1 MALLT
6 NSYGD
11 TDEIA
16 SLVPRYA
23 GVDIKFD
30 ITTRPTLLQVE
41 SFADQVSALLNA
53 VLAQNGF
60 SIPVTNAD
68 AVLLLD
74 LFVNQEVAA
83 IAEGINGSGRF
94 GPTKGGRT
102 SPGNRFNLIMSDVE
116 EFVAANALGLERLGA
131 TRTYDPIAGISYR
144 GQDEGGTDT
153 APIFQRSAFG
163 NVFKDWDTS

>member
-16 SLVPRYA
+16 ALVPRYA
-23 GVDIKFD
+23 TQGTKFD
-30 ITTRPTLLQVE
+30 LTTRPTLAQVE
-41 SFADQVSALLNA
+41 SLCDQVSAMLNA
-53 VLAQNGF
+53 VMSQYGF
-60 SIPVTNAD
+60 SIPVTDAD

-94 GPTKGGRT
+94 GPTTKTGGGGGR
-102 SPGNRFNLIMSDVE
+102 FALITDDVQS
-116 EFVAANALGLERLGA
+116 FVESNAIGLERLGA

-144 GQDEGGTDT
+144 DTDEGGDDT
-153 APIFQRSAFG
+153 APIFQRDAFG
-163 NVFKDWDTS
+163 NSFKDWDS